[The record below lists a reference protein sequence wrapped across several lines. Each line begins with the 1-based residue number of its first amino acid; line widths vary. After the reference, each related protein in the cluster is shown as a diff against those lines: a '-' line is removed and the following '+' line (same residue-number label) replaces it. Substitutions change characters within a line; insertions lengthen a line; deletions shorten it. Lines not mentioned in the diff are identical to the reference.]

1 MSEELL
7 EKLTEMHEAREPFVV
22 ATVIRVEGSASAK
35 PGAKAII
42 DKNGKTLIGWVGGG
56 CAESAVSQE
65 ALACLE
71 DEQTRIVP
79 IDLDD
84 EVLGVGMP
92 CGGMMEVYVEPY
104 LPKPELLIVG
114 HGRIAESLAMLGK
127 FLDFVVTINDPLA
140 DKNAF
145 PTADRLITD
154 DQDFSQLL
162 VGPDT
167 YVVIATQHKGDHF
180 SIKKALQGKGAYIA
194 LVASK
199 KRSTLVLEYL
209 LETGISQE
217 ELARVQAPAGIDIGC
232 ITPEEIALSIIT
244 EIVAKRRGGSCRPM
258 MEIKGMRFSA
268 TPQKEGVAL
277 TKTAEDVE
285 E

>member
-1 MSEELL
+1 MNEELL
-7 EKLTEMHEAREPFVV
+7 KKLSEMHEAREPFVV

-42 DKNGKTLIGWVGGG
+42 DKNGKTLVGWVGGG
-56 CAESAVSQE
+56 CAESAVGQE

-127 FLDFVVTINDPLA
+127 FLDFVVTINDPMA
-140 DKNAF
+140 DQNAF

-162 VGPDT
+162 VGPET

-180 SIKKALQGKGAYIA
+180 SIKKALQGEGTYIA

-199 KRSTLVLEYL
+199 KRSELVLKYL
-209 LETGISQE
+209 LEAGISQE
-217 ELARVQAPAGIDIGC
+217 ALARVQAPAGIDIGC
-232 ITPEEIALSIIT
+232 TTPEEIALSIIS
-244 EIVAKRRGGSCRPM
+244 EIIARRRGGSCRPM
-258 MEIKGMRFSA
+258 MEIKGMRIA
-268 TPQKEGVAL
+268 AIPQKEGKSPS
-277 TKTAEDVE
+277 KTAEEVME
-285 E
+285 

>member
-1 MSEELL
+1 MSEVFFEKMTELH
-7 EKLTEMHEAREPFVV
+7 TRREPFAL
-22 ATVIRVEGSASAK
+22 ATVIRIEGSASAK

-42 DKNGKTLIGWVGGG
+42 DKNGKTLMGWVGGG
-56 CAESAVSQE
+56 CAESAVCQQ
-65 ALACLE
+65 ALASLE

-127 FLDFVVTINDPLA
+127 FLDFFVTINDPVA
-140 DKNAF
+140 TKEIF
-145 PTADRLITD
+145 PTADRLVAD
-154 DQDFSQLL
+154 DQDFSQMH
-162 VGPDT
+162 VNPNS
-167 YVVIATQHKGDHF
+167 YVVVVTQHKGDHL
-180 SIKKALQGKGAYIA
+180 SIKKALEGHGAYIA

-199 KRSTLVLEYL
+199 KRSALVLEYL
-209 LETGISQE
+209 LEAGISQE
-217 ELARVQAPAGIDIGC
+217 ELAKVYAPAGIDIGC
-232 ITPEEIALSIIT
+232 VMPEEIALSIIT

-258 MEIKGMRFSA
+258 MEIKGTRISA
-268 TPQKEGVAL
+268 TPQKEGKAPI
-277 TKTAEDVE
+277 KIVE
-285 E
+285 EVSE

>member
-1 MSEELL
+1 MNEEFF
-7 EKLTEMHEAREPFVV
+7 EKIAELHEAKEPFVV
-22 ATVIRVEGSASAK
+22 ATVIRIEGSASAK

-42 DKNGKTLIGWVGGG
+42 DKHGKTLMGWVGGG
-56 CAESAVSQE
+56 CAESAVCQE

-104 LPKPELLIVG
+104 LPTPELLIVG
-114 HGRIAESLAMLGK
+114 HGRIAESLAMLAK
-127 FLDFVVTINDPLA
+127 FLDFDVTINDPMA
-140 DKNAF
+140 DKEAF

-154 DQDFSQLL
+154 DHDFSQLH
-162 VGPDT
+162 VNPNT
-167 YVVIATQHKGDHF
+167 YVVVVTQHKGDHL

-199 KRSTLVLEYL
+199 KRSALVLEYL
-209 LETGISQE
+209 MDAGISQE
-217 ELARVQAPAGIDIGC
+217 ELARVHAPAGIDIGC
-232 ITPEEIALSIIT
+232 VTPEEIALSIIS

-258 MEIKGMRFSA
+258 METKGMHNSL
-268 TPQKEGVAL
+268 TPPKEGKAPS
-277 TKTAEDVE
+277 KTAEQVTE
-285 E
+285 

>member
-1 MSEELL
+1 MNEELL
-7 EKLTEMHEAREPFVV
+7 EKLTEMQKAREPFVV
-22 ATVIRVEGSASAK
+22 ATVIRVEGSTSAK

-127 FLDFVVTINDPLA
+127 FLDFVVTVNDPLA
-140 DKNAF
+140 DKNTF
-145 PTADRLITD
+145 PWADRLITD

-199 KRSTLVLEYL
+199 KRSALVLKYL

-217 ELARVQAPAGIDIGC
+217 ELTKVQAPAGIDIGC
-232 ITPEEIALSIIT
+232 ITPEEIALSIIS
-244 EIVAKRRGGSCRPM
+244 EIIARRRGGSGLPM
-258 MEIKGMRFSA
+258 MEIKGMRISV
-268 TPQKEGVAL
+268 TPQKEGNPP
-277 TKTAEDVE
+277 TKTAEEVTE
-285 E
+285 